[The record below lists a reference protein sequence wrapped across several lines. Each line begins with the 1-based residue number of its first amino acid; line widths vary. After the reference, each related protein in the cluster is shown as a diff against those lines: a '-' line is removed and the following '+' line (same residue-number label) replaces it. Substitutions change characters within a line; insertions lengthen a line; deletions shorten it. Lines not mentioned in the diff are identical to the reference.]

1 MPRIHLRMSI
11 AARLL
16 LWAGLASVL
25 FYTAVALGWYG
36 LQSSRDSLRAVQ
48 AEQLTVISRTTEIEH
63 LLDDNRRLVLI
74 AFQYDPDGKL
84 SIAHDRA
91 MSLYLEEIRANSA
104 RIEGLRAVFQQRPLD
119 EQEQQLL
126 ARFEEHYQ
134 FWLEDLD
141 AMLALLEIEDFRV
154 NGMRAFLQVGAEEG
168 RLARVALAELRTH
181 QQQKA
186 EAGFLLAER
195 RYRLTVGI
203 YLTLAVVGLI
213 LGSITGVMTLARLR
227 RGFASVSEHARAIA
241 AGDLTAEV
249 RISGRDEIADLMGEF
264 ARMQGNL
271 RELIGG
277 VRDQVNLLG
286 SSSARLSALSD
297 GASRMAQQQSDAVIS
312 MSSAVEELSVS
323 IDEVGNHAESTRQIT
338 EQAAAR
344 SSQSEALIQRMTT
357 EMTDIAGAVQQ
368 TAEHMQDLERFSAQ
382 IGSVIQ
388 VINEV
393 AEQTNLL
400 SLNAAIAAARAGDM
414 GRGFA
419 VVATEVRQLAERTSQ
434 STLEIA
440 ETVKQ
445 VQSGTRAVA
454 AGLQQTVGR
463 VQAGVELAREA
474 DGSVAQIRAGTGE
487 VIVAVNEI
495 TEVLKG
501 QAAATREIAVRV
513 EGVSGGAQEMSGSA
527 GESAAAAAELQ
538 RLASELE
545 RMAQRFRTS

>member
-63 LLDDNRRLVLI
+63 LLDNNRRLVLI

-186 EAGFLLAER
+186 EIGFLLAER
-195 RYRLTVGI
+195 RYRVTVGI
-203 YLTLAVVGLI
+203 YLTLAIVGLV
-213 LGSITGVMTLARLR
+213 LGSITGVLTLARLR
-227 RGFASVSEHARAIA
+227 RGFGTVSEHARAIA

-249 RISGRDEIADLMGEF
+249 RISGRDEIADLMSEF

-271 RELIGG
+271 RQLIGG
-277 VRDQVNLLG
+277 VREQVTLLG
-286 SSSARLSALSD
+286 SSSVRLSGLSD

-323 IDEVGNHAESTRQIT
+323 IDEVGNHAEATRQIT

-344 SSQSEALIQRMTT
+344 SSQSEALIQRMTA

-368 TAEHMQDLERFSAQ
+368 TAEHMEDLERFSTQ
-382 IGSVIQ
+382 IGSVIK

-400 SLNAAIAAARAGDM
+400 SLNAAIEAARAGDM

-487 VIVAVNEI
+487 VIIAVNEI

-501 QAAATREIAVRV
+501 QSAATREIAVRV
-513 EGVSGGAQEMSGSA
+513 EGVSSGVQEMSGSA
-527 GESAAAAAELQ
+527 AESAAAAAELQ
-538 RLASELE
+538 RLAGELE
-545 RMAQRFRTS
+545 RMAQSFRTS

>member
-1 MPRIHLRMSI
+1 MSRPYLRMSI

-16 LWAGLASVL
+16 LWAGLASLL
-25 FYTAVALGWYG
+25 FYLAVALGWYG

-48 AEQLTVISRTTEIEH
+48 AEQLTVISRTTEIER

-91 MSLYLEEIRANSA
+91 MSVYLDEIRANSV
-104 RIEGLRAVFQQRPLD
+104 RIEGLRTVFSQRPLD
-119 EQEQQLL
+119 AREQELVAL
-126 ARFEEHYQ
+126 FEEHYQ
-134 FWLEDLD
+134 LWLEDLD

-154 NGMRAFLQVGAEEG
+154 SGMRAFLQVGAEEG
-168 RLARVALAELRTH
+168 SQARIALAALRTH
-181 QQQKA
+181 QQEKA
-186 EAGFLLAER
+186 EAEFLQAER

-203 YLTLAVVGLI
+203 YLALAIVGLV
-213 LGSITGVMTLARLR
+213 LGSITGLHTLARLR
-227 RGFASVSEHARAIA
+227 RGFGSVSEHARAIA
-241 AGDLTAEV
+241 AGDLTADV
-249 RISGRDEIADLMGEF
+249 RIGGRDEIGDLMTEF

-271 RELIGG
+271 RQLIGG
-277 VRDQVNLLG
+277 VREQVTLLG
-286 SSSARLSALSD
+286 GSSMRLAGLSD
-297 GASRMAQQQSDAVIS
+297 GASRMAQEQSDAVIS
-312 MSSAVEELSVS
+312 MSSAVEQLSVS
-323 IDEVGNHAESTRQIT
+323 IDEVGSHAESTRQIT

-344 SSQSEALIQRMTT
+344 SSQSEALIQRMSA
-357 EMTDIAGAVQQ
+357 EMTDIAGAVQL
-368 TAEHMQDLERFSAQ
+368 TAERMEDLERFSAQ

-400 SLNAAIAAARAGDM
+400 SLNAAIEAARAGEM

-419 VVATEVRQLAERTSQ
+419 VVASEVRQLAERTSQ

-463 VQAGVELAREA
+463 VQAGVELARQA
-474 DGSVAQIRAGTGE
+474 DGSVAQIRAGTAE

-501 QAAATREIAVRV
+501 QSAATREIAMRV
-513 EGVSGGAQEMSGSA
+513 EGVSSGVQEMSGSA
-527 GESAAAAAELQ
+527 AESASAAAELQ
-538 RLASELE
+538 RLAGELE
-545 RMAQRFRTS
+545 RMALQFRIS